1 MIEKK
6 FRQAGYGDTILQLVF
21 WNLRHFRSIPVPGN
35 QKGTALLSGFSKN
48 LLKLFMDNDG
58 EVQPDKFMDL
68 AIAGPE
74 YQKLWRRAS
83 ECGHIRNSYSCVR
96 LSFCVEE
103 CKESGFFLG

>member
-6 FRQAGYGDTILQLVF
+6 FRQAGYGDTIPQLVF
-21 WNLRHFRSIPVPGN
+21 WNMRHFRSIPVPGN
-35 QKGTALLSGFSKN
+35 QKGTALLSGFSRN

-74 YQKLWRRAS
+74 YQKL
-83 ECGHIRNSYSCVR
+83 VV
-96 LSFCVEE
+96 LD
-103 CKESGFFLG
+103 